1 MKNPV
6 KVIFMVSA
14 LAALSGC
21 VAVPVHSGYYESA
34 PTVYVPAPVFYGPS
48 IRFGIYGGGGG
59 GRGGHGHGGRRGH
72 GYR

>member
-1 MKNPV
+1 MKTPI
-6 KVIFMVSA
+6 KVMLIVSV

-34 PTVYVPAPVFYGPS
+34 PVVYVPAPAFYGPS
-48 IRFGIYGGGGG
+48 IQFGIYG
-59 GRGGHGHGGRRGH
+59 GRGGHGQGYSGRRGH

>member
-1 MKNPV
+1 MKNPI
-6 KVIFMVSA
+6 KVIFIVSA

-48 IRFGIYGGGGG
+48 IRFGIYGGGG
-59 GRGGHGHGGRRGH
+59 RGGHGHGGRRGH